1 MRLMEREIRVIGL
14 CLLALFTLLSAAAA
28 SATVPVGGATAAV
41 GAATVLVGGAT
52 AAVGAATDPVGTT
65 TPPARWAAAS
75 SADRALVTS
84 SQLRRRPYRG
94 VVLVTVGDRV
104 VCTGFVVGPTKVV
117 TAAHCLTR
125 DASEGD
131 FRLRADLPG
140 SVSLH
145 RAYSQTQGGETFR
158 TCAVSRV
165 WAHPQFVR
173 RDASDPAWGSEAHD
187 YAVLTTAAGCAY
199 PTNAVMRLWGTTATD
214 GQLPLFSRVKLAGY
228 PADSRFED
236 MNGLNMWRSGGAVQP
251 LPDDPRILGTTGFVA
266 QGMSGSPIWHTF
278 KGATSPCGREHCVAA
293 ILTECE
299 VNGRGQCRLGDSV
312 RRAVRITPTVR
323 AVIRKH

>member
-1 MRLMEREIRVIGL
+1 MPRMERGIRIIGL
-14 CLLALFTLLSAAAA
+14 CLLALVTLLSVDAASATHPAGGASAPAGTAADQVSAAAA
-28 SATVPVGGATAAV
+28 PVGAPTAPVGSTAAA
-41 GAATVLVGGAT
+41 GSWAT
-52 AAVGAATDPVGTT
+52 
-65 TPPARWAAAS
+65 AS

-84 SQLRRRPYRG
+84 AQLRRRPFRG

-104 VCTGFVVGPTKVV
+104 VCSGFVVAPTKVV

-131 FRLRADLPG
+131 FRLRADLPT

-145 RAYSQTQGGETFR
+145 RAYSRIQGGETFR

-173 RDASDPAWGSEAHD
+173 RDASDPAWGSESHD
-187 YAVLTTAAGCAY
+187 YAVLTTAPGCSY
-199 PTNAVMRLWGTTATD
+199 PTDAVMRLWGTTATD
-214 GQLPLFSRVKLAGY
+214 GQLPPFSRVKLAGY

-236 MNGLNMWRSGGAVQP
+236 MNGLNMWRSRGAVQP

-266 QGMSGSPIWHTF
+266 QGMSGSPIWRTF
-278 KGATSPCGREHCVAA
+278 KGTTAPCGRAHCAVA

-299 VNGRGQCRLGDSV
+299 VNSRGQCRLGDSV